1 MYRSPRRLFQ
11 GGGVIELLKDLHDQ
25 DLIADIDWHFARA
38 IARFDGHEHPE
49 VALAAAL
56 ASVQT
61 RRGHVCLDLADC
73 AAGSLSAVLEDA
85 SLGDRQIPDYMLPEL
100 EEWQHSLLSSPVVA
114 GPDCERQAPLVLDDA
129 GRLYLARYRRA
140 ETDVAVRLIEM
151 ARARERLSG
160 VDGKLGRLFGE
171 GDDDQRRAAEAV
183 LSRRLC
189 VVTGGPGTGKTFVA
203 ARVIALLLD
212 SGLARLDRIALV
224 APTGKAAAR
233 LQESV
238 SVQVKSLAA
247 TVAALADY
255 RAKAS
260 TVHRLLYQARDGGLP
275 VDAVILDE
283 ASMVDLAL
291 MSRLLDA
298 LPDAGRLV
306 VLGDA
311 DQLASVQPGAVLG
324 DLCAAAAV
332 PGSPLDGCVL
342 ALTKSR
348 RFAKDSGIGRLADAI
363 VSGDVAGALDALNDP
378 RDSRT
383 ELHPMGDT
391 RAFDRFAAS
400 HAVESWAPCLENPHE
415 VPFPKLRVL
424 CAHRHGPFGTYRFNR
439 LVEAELRRRGLVGRE
454 EFYPGRPII
463 VTRNDR
469 ATALSN
475 GDTGIVVD
483 GGDGRRVW
491 FPDLKR
497 SDGERFEVSPARL
510 PAHDSFFALTVHRA
524 QGSEYDEVA
533 FVPGPAES
541 RVVTRELFYTAVTR
555 AREKVVVHGTEDG
568 VMEAVVRSTDRVGGL
583 ASRLAP

>member
-1 MYRSPRRLFQ
+1 M
-11 GGGVIELLKDLHDQ
+11 IEFLEELRDQ
-25 DLIADIDWHFARA
+25 DLIADIDWHFARLM
-38 IARFDGHEHPE
+38 ARFDGHQRPE

-61 RRGHVCLDLADC
+61 RRGHVCLDLAC
-73 AAGSLSAVLEDA
+73 AGGPLAAVLEDA
-85 SLGDRQIPDYMLPEL
+85 SPGDRPIPCHTLPEL
-100 EEWQHSLLSSPVVA
+100 AEWRHSLLASPVVA
-114 GPDCERQAPLVLDDA
+114 GPGCDGQAPLVLDDA

-140 ETDVAVRLIEM
+140 ESDVAERLIEM
-151 ARARERLSG
+151 AGASDRLAG
-160 VDGKLGRLFGE
+160 IDAKLDLLFDK
-171 GDDDQRRAAEAV
+171 DDQDQRRAAEAV
-183 LSRRLC
+183 LRRRLC
-189 VVTGGPGTGKTFVA
+189 VITGGPGTGKTFVA
-203 ARVIALLLD
+203 ARVIALLRHL
-212 SGLARLDRIALV
+212 GLARLDRIALV

-238 SVQVKSLAA
+238 SAQIESLAA
-247 TVAALADY
+247 TVSALADY
-255 RAKAS
+255 RANAS
-260 TVHRLLYQARDGGLP
+260 TVHRLLFQARGGRLP

-291 MSRLLDA
+291 MSRLVDV
-298 LPDAGRLV
+298 LPDDARLV

-311 DQLASVQPGAVLG
+311 NQLASVQPGAVLG
-324 DLCAAAAV
+324 DLCAAAEV
-332 PGSPLDGCVL
+332 SGSPLGGCVL

-363 VSGDVAGALDALNDP
+363 VSGNATGVLDALNDA

-383 ELHPMGDT
+383 ELRPMADA
-391 RAFDRFAAS
+391 RAFDRLAVN
-400 HAVESWAPCLENPHE
+400 HALESWAPCLEDPRE

-424 CAHRHGPFGTYRFNR
+424 CAHRHGPFGTHRFNR
-439 LVEAELRRRGLVGRE
+439 LVENELRQRGLVGRE
-454 EFYPGRPII
+454 EFYRGRPII

-483 GGDGRRVW
+483 EGDSRRVW

-497 SDGERFEVSPARL
+497 PDGERFEVSPARL
-510 PAHDSFFALTVHRA
+510 PEHDSFFALTVHRA

-541 RVVTRELFYTAVTR
+541 RVVTRELLYTAVTR
-555 AREKVVVHGTEDG
+555 ARNKVVIFGGEDG
-568 VMEAVVRSTDRVGGL
+568 VTDAVARSTVRVGGL
-583 ASRLAP
+583 ESRLVAGEPAE